1 MDDTVAVVASSTWAL
16 DFDWMC
22 DEVIEIWAVM
32 EEVARVISENCFRS
46 TDR

>member
-1 MDDTVAVVASSTWAL
+1 MDDTAAVVASSTWAL
-16 DFDWMC
+16 DFDWKD

-32 EEVARVISENCFRS
+32 EEVARVISENGYRS